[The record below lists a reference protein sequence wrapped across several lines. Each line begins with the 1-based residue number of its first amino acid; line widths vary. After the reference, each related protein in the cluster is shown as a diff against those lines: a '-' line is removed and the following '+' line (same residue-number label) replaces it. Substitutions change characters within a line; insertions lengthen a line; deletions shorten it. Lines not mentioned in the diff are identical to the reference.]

1 MNCRHLSR
9 VLKDRG
15 LRSVRT
21 EIPVRRSDLW
31 LIFLLV
37 FQTRVAI
44 APHGTLAAGSNM
56 RTASLLPPPS
66 RTCMSSSDA
75 DRHTYILPNQLT
87 TYMNLPACSLATRP
101 EVCPPL
107 CSPPVAL

>member
-1 MNCRHLSR
+1 MNCRYLSR

-44 APHGTLAAGSNM
+44 ALPWDIGSGVKHAYGKLTSSTESHMHEFVRRRSSHLHTPESAYHLHEPPCVLSSNAA
-56 RTASLLPPPS
+56 
-66 RTCMSSSDA
+66 
-75 DRHTYILPNQLT
+75 
-87 TYMNLPACSLATRP
+87 
-101 EVCPPL
+101 
-107 CSPPVAL
+107 